1 MARNGEIVNENGNGE
16 WPQIV
21 EVEADSLWNCTI
33 RELQQKPL
41 LQLPLSIM
49 RRDVDPKFNLEIKF
63 FTELEIKFSTSLSC
77 KM

>member
-49 RRDVDPKFNLEIKF
+49 RRDVDPKFNLEINF
-63 FTELEIKFSTSLSC
+63 FTELEIKFLKSLSC
-77 KM
+77 EI